1 MWIDWQRQMCI
12 ANMQCEQM
20 VGIHFQLYLANVFSL
35 FTFGPPFNIGA
46 ETSCTFIVAFENYM
60 YFICFALFQSR
71 LHVFKYHG
79 IQLQSDT
86 SELFLECKGGGG
98 RASLCISMGSRLGMG
113 QVLQLGSFSKKAKGY
128 DEIVVSAVGWLF
140 SPKGVHPPSPP
151 FNRHNFHPFFS
162 FAMESYLN
170 ETDFTLCLS

>member
-1 MWIDWQRQMCI
+1 MH
-12 ANMQCEQM
+12 
-20 VGIHFQLYLANVFSL
+20 IHVLYLCLIA
-35 FTFGPPFNIGA
+35 T
-46 ETSCTFIVAFENYM
+46 

-113 QVLQLGSFSKKAKGY
+113 QVLQLGSFSKKAKGD
-128 DEIVVSAVGWLF
+128 DEIVVSAVGF
-140 SPKGVHPPSPP
+140 HYYFHVREFIPPP
-151 FNRHNFHPFFS
+151 
-162 FAMESYLN
+162 L
-170 ETDFTLCLS
+170 